1 MKLISSNIKRLDK
14 DSGTDIPIS
23 NQSYESC
30 SRFRNSKG
38 TDARQI
44 VDKNKLLY
52 DHTEFNEAIEILIK
66 MLDRLDRFDGIFA
79 Q

>member
-1 MKLISSNIKRLDK
+1 MTLVSSNFKRLDK

-23 NQSYESC
+23 NRSYESC
-30 SRFRNSKG
+30 SRFRNSKE

-44 VDKNKLLY
+44 VDKKLLY